1 MKQNE
6 TKSCKI
12 SNPRFYCEKCD
23 YASNNKYNF
32 NKHIATTK
40 HKMKQ
45 NETKSCKKLQTPF
58 CANAAPVRRDEEC
71 SGAATTRDT
80 NFAAYAENAKIM
92 EADKKSCKKV
102 ARAYQCAQCGMYLNS
117 RTTLW
122 RHGKKCGGPRSDAQ
136 EEALLC
142 LTEKMVGL
150 TEATNNVLSKLTEN
164 PQMVINSAN
173 NSTNHMTINMFLD
186 RHCKDAMNL
195 TDFVNKVKVSLED
208 LLYTREHGYVKGVSN
223 IFVKNLSDMDPK
235 DRPIHC
241 SDRKRLQF
249 YIKEQD
255 QWTKD
260 KQNTKLDRSIESIT
274 HKQIKRIKQWVR
286 EHPDYLD
293 DDALTKEWQELCN
306 QTMGGGSDA
315 ERSHNKKGIK
325 KEVSNTICVKEVME

>member
-45 NETKSCKKLQTPF
+45 NETKSCKKLQTQNKHVGDI
-58 CANAAPVRRDEEC
+58 CSAEAACRGTVSP
-71 SGAATTRDT
+71 TPT
-80 NFAAYAENAKIM
+80 NFAACPVSSKNM
-92 EADKKSCKKV
+92 EGEKKSCKKV
-102 ARAYQCAQCGMYLNS
+102 ARAYQCAQCGLCLNS

-122 RHGKKCGGPRSDAQ
+122 RHGKKCPGARSEAQ
-136 EEALLC
+136 DEALLC

-150 TEATNNVLSKLTEN
+150 TEATNSVLSKLTEN

-186 RHCKDAMNL
+186 SHCKDAMNL

-249 YIKEQD
+249 YVKEED

-293 DDALTKEWQELCN
+293 DDALTMEWHELCN

-315 ERSHNKKGIK
+315 ERSHNKRSIK
-325 KEVSNTICVKEVME
+325 KEVSNTINVKEVLE